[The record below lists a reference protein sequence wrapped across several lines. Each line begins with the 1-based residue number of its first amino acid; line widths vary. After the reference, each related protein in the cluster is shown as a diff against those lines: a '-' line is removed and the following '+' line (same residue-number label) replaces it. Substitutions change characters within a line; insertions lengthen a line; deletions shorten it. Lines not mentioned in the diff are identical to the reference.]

1 MRFDLQK
8 ASLGKRIT
16 AWLLDAILL
25 LVLITGAA
33 VLLSLAFGYDGYVQ
47 QLQGAYEKYETMY
60 NVDFNLSQEEFAKL
74 TEQQLAVYEQA
85 FTALN
90 EDEGAM
96 QAYAMVVSLTLAIVS
111 LSVLFSYLVL
121 ELFIPLYFK
130 NGQTIGKKVFSIAL
144 IRPDGVK
151 VTPFMMFVRTVLAK
165 YTLETMIP
173 ILIIIMMVFGITG
186 IEGTIVLGLLLLIQI
201 GLLLFNRTRSL
212 LHDLIACTVAV
223 DNASQMMFENPEA
236 LLEYQKRI
244 HAEEAEHSDY

>member
-1 MRFDLQK
+1 MKFDLQK

-47 QLQGAYEKYETMY
+47 QLRGAYEKYETIY
-60 NVDFNLSQEEFAKL
+60 NVDFDLSQDEFGKL
-74 TEQQLAVYEQA
+74 TEQQLDVYQQA
-85 FTALN
+85 FDALN
-90 EDEGAM
+90 QDEAAM
-96 QAYAMVVSLTLAIVS
+96 QAYAMVISLTLAIVS

-121 ELFIPLYFK
+121 ELLVPLYFK
-130 NGQTIGKKVFSIAL
+130 NGQTLGKKVFGIAL
-144 IRPDGVK
+144 MRPDGVR

-173 ILIIIMMVFGITG
+173 ILIVIMMVFGITG
-186 IEGTIVLGLLLLIQI
+186 IEGTVVLGLLLVIQI
-201 GLLLFNRTRSL
+201 GLLLFHRTRSV

-223 DNASQMMFENPEA
+223 DNASQMMFDTPGA
-236 LLEYQKRI
+236 LLDYQKRI
-244 HAEEAEHSDY
+244 HAEEAANSDY